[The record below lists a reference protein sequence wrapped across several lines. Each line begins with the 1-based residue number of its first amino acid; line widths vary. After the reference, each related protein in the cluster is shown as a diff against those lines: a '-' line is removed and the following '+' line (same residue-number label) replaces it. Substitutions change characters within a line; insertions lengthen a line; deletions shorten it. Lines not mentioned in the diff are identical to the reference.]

1 MRLFYSDLVLRL
13 ILLASVFRLMFYLVQ
28 QRVIAVLQV
37 FSQSFFFLNFFLDG
51 GATEQIFRLLLTL
64 YLA

>member
-13 ILLASVFRLMFYLVQ
+13 ILLASVFRLMFYLTQ

-37 FSQSFFFLNFFLDG
+37 FSKSFFLLYLFLDG